1 MLMKTYMTNRRQF
14 TFVQN
19 MASKIN
25 KITCGV
31 PQGSTLGPLF
41 FIMYVNDLPK
51 CSSFSTKLYADDT
64 NLYLAHSDIKEF
76 KLMVNNELI
85 KVDEW
90 MRLNKLSINYAKS
103 MYFLTGKSCNKAEEE
118 KKNFKIHINNVVLH
132 RNTSVK
138 YSGVSLDESLNWT
151 SHVKYLKSR
160 LSFASSMIY
169 KIRNFVQTTALRI
182 IYYCFVYSHLQYC
195 IISYGTACDSVL

>member
-1 MLMKTYMTNRRQF
+1 MNFGIRGEPLMLMKSYSSNRRQF

-31 PQGSTLGPLF
+31 PQGSNSGPLF

-51 CSSFSTKLYADDT
+51 CSSFSTTLYADDT
-64 NLYLAHSDIKEF
+64 YLCWAHSDLKQL

-90 MRLNKLSINYAKS
+90 MRLNKLFINYAKY
-103 MYFLTGKSCNKAEEE
+103 MYFLTGKLFNKAEE
-118 KKNFKIHINNVVLH
+118 KN
-132 RNTSVK
+132 
-138 YSGVSLDESLNWT
+138 G
-151 SHVKYLKSR
+151 
-160 LSFASSMIY
+160 
-169 KIRNFVQTTALRI
+169 
-182 IYYCFVYSHLQYC
+182 
-195 IISYGTACDSVL
+195 ISKVT

>member
-1 MLMKTYMTNRRQF
+1 MKSYLTNRRQF

-41 FIMYVNDLPK
+41 FIMYINDLPK

-64 NLYLAHSDIKEF
+64 YLCLAHSGIKES
-76 KLMVNNELI
+76 KPMVNNELL

-90 MRLNKLSINYAKS
+90 MCLNKL
-103 MYFLTGKSCNKAEEE
+103 C
-118 KKNFKIHINNVVLH
+118 KIHVL
-132 RNTSVK
+132 S
-138 YSGVSLDESLNWT
+138 YS
-151 SHVKYLKSR
+151 
-160 LSFASSMIY
+160 
-169 KIRNFVQTTALRI
+169 KII
-182 IYYCFVYSHLQYC
+182 
-195 IISYGTACDSVL
+195 

>member
-1 MLMKTYMTNRRQF
+1 MKSYLKKKEMNFGIRGIPLMLMKSYLSNRRQF

-41 FIMYVNDLPK
+41 FIMYVNYLPK

-64 NLYLAHSDIKEF
+64 YLCLAHSDLKQL

-90 MRLNKLSINYAKS
+90 MHFNKLIVYKLCEIYILSN
-103 MYFLTGKSCNKAEEE
+103 GKN
-118 KKNFKIHINNVVLH
+118 I
-132 RNTSVK
+132 
-138 YSGVSLDESLNWT
+138 
-151 SHVKYLKSR
+151 
-160 LSFASSMIY
+160 
-169 KIRNFVQTTALRI
+169 
-182 IYYCFVYSHLQYC
+182 
-195 IISYGTACDSVL
+195 